1 MMRAY
6 DEACLPL
13 ACGCLGRMLDYSVYS
28 LHIDADSMMDLFAAS
43 GTASLFARGD
53 MRTIAGGSGIELAY
67 SVLEKSGL
75 PHERVL
81 PRHTVSF
88 SNEYWGGHALAY
100 AQWATGLRFEE
111 LVKRS
116 PASAVISSCAK
127 ERLALLESLPPD
139 ISEGDKAA
147 ALKSFGDEFARKTAE
162 SIMSESASGGR
173 EDPAVTCLKSLRI
186 KNGLSQGALAKASGV
201 PVRTIQQYEQRQ
213 KDINK
218 ARFEYI
224 IRLSAALNCGPADL
238 FEFSNG
244 ACPR

>member
-1 MMRAY
+1 MRAY

-13 ACGCLGRMLDYSVYS
+13 ACDCLGRMLDYSVYS
-28 LHIDADSMMDLFAAS
+28 LHIDADSMMDLFSAS

-100 AQWATGLRFEE
+100 AQWATGLRFED
-111 LVKRS
+111 LVQLR

-147 ALKSFGDEFARKTAE
+147 ELKRFGSGFAIRTAE
-162 SIMSESASGGR
+162 SILSEIPSGSR
-173 EDPAVTCLKSLRI
+173 LKALRI

-224 IRLSAALNCGPADL
+224 VRLSAALNCSPADL
-238 FEFSNG
+238 FEVSNG

>member
-43 GTASLFARGD
+43 GAASLFARGD

-111 LVKRS
+111 LVKRR

-147 ALKSFGDEFARKTAE
+147 ELKRFGREFALRTAG
-162 SIMSESASGGR
+162 SILSEGPSDTR
-173 EDPAVTCLKSLRI
+173 LKALRI

-224 IRLSAALNCGPADL
+224 VRLSAALNCGPADL

-244 ACPR
+244 TGL

>member
-13 ACGCLGRMLDYSVYS
+13 ACDCLGRMLDYSVYS

-75 PHERVL
+75 PYERVL

-88 SNEYWGGHALAY
+88 SNEYWCGHALAY

-111 LVKRS
+111 IVQRR
-116 PASAVISSCAK
+116 PASALIAGCAK

-139 ISEGDKAA
+139 ISDGDKAA
-147 ALKSFGDEFARKTAE
+147 ALKRFGSEFALKTAE
-162 SIMSESASGGR
+162 SILSEDRSDTR
-173 EDPAVTCLKSLRI
+173 LKALRI
-186 KNGLSQGALAKASGV
+186 KNGLSQSALAKASDV

-218 ARFEYI
+218 AHFEYI
-224 IRLSAALNCGPADL
+224 VRLSAALNCDPADL
-238 FEFSNG
+238 FEVSNG